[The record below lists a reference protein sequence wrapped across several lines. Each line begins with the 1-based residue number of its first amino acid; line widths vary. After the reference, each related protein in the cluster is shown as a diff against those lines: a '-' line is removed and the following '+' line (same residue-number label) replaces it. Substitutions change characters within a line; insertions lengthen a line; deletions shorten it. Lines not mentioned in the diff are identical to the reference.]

1 MKLTPENLESIKRA
15 MPLLDFGHEHG
26 KFIDNPLVRN
36 YLTHYHIDFSRELE
50 GVSHN
55 FGYFQATEFKLACH
69 IWKPMPATS
78 GQKLKGT
85 VFFLHGYTDN
95 VGLMQHA
102 LRALLNDGW
111 AVVAF
116 DLPGHGLS
124 SGKIG
129 CIGSFDQY
137 RDCLEHCLSSSEG
150 HLPKPWMG
158 AGQSTGGAI
167 WFNYLRRHAASCAV
181 ETVVMF
187 APLVRILNWSRL
199 KFLFPVLRHFTTLK
213 PRVFT
218 KNSNDPEFLE
228 FVKNQD
234 VMQPPGTPMRWV
246 AAMRDNI
253 QEFMQAPTSD
263 IPLKVISGDCDRT
276 VDADWNLK
284 AIKNK
289 YPRADITVVPGVRH
303 QVVNESEVLRKTIFA
318 QALSWLNC
326 FTTD

>member
-1 MKLTPENLESIKRA
+1 MRGRNRGDVCPLGAHSQLVAFEISLPGFASLYDIETPGL
-15 MPLLDFGHEHG
+15 
-26 KFIDNPLVRN
+26 
-36 YLTHYHIDFSRELE
+36 Y
-50 GVSHN
+50 
-55 FGYFQATEFKLACH
+55 
-69 IWKPMPATS
+69 
-78 GQKLKGT
+78 QKL
-85 VFFLHGYTDN
+85 
-95 VGLMQHA
+95 
-102 LRALLNDGW
+102 
-111 AVVAF
+111 
-116 DLPGHGLS
+116 
-124 SGKIG
+124 
-129 CIGSFDQY
+129 
-137 RDCLEHCLSSSEG
+137 
-150 HLPKPWMG
+150 
-158 AGQSTGGAI
+158 
-167 WFNYLRRHAASCAV
+167 
-181 ETVVMF
+181 
-187 APLVRILNWSRL
+187 
-199 KFLFPVLRHFTTLK
+199 
-213 PRVFT
+213 
-218 KNSNDPEFLE
+218 NDPEFLE